1 MAGPGGPNPQTVAL
15 RAARSTGEAPASMA
29 RARTAKARLSGC
41 RLSGQGLWRC
51 NQRVRVQHL
60 QNDLRVPGSKLVR
73 EKHQSTGNLPTSSG
87 RPAENASD
95 HYPATSPN
103 TGCKEPEKHL
113 GLGPSYVFLCCSP
126 PRPPQCLSTRRSPP
140 HPWTASS
147 RSQPGGIFGARPMDS
162 DERVRRE
169 ATLLAKLRLHSC
181 P

>member
-1 MAGPGGPNPQTVAL
+1 MRRRRAWQGPGQRRHASAVAGFQD
-15 RAARSTGEAPASMA
+15 RACGDAISEYGFSIFRMISEFLGLSSSERSTSQPGTSQHGLDGQLQMLPITTQRLHQILA
-29 RARTAKARLSGC
+29 AK
-41 RLSGQGLWRC
+41 
-51 NQRVRVQHL
+51 
-60 QNDLRVPGSKLVR
+60 
-73 EKHQSTGNLPTSSG
+73 
-87 RPAENASD
+87 
-95 HYPATSPN
+95 SPKSN
-103 TGCKEPEKHL
+103 FLNL

-162 DERVRRE
+162 DESVRRE